1 MVEDAFLGYFDLRQF
16 PLRDGH
22 LLEVEM
28 FGSGLRLPFGLEVI
42 AELMEILGFLGRQ
55 HDGAGAK
62 SVTEGVELGN
72 SVLGKPLV
80 RPVRLEEV

>member
-1 MVEDAFLGYFDLRQF
+1 LIEDAFLGYFDARQF

-42 AELMEILGFLGRQ
+42 AELMEILGFFGRQ
-55 HDGAGAK
+55 HDGGGAK
-62 SVTEGVELGN
+62 SVTEGVHFAGLFSLG
-72 SVLGKPLV
+72 SLWAG
-80 RPVRLEEV
+80 